1 MSAFV
6 MRATG
11 DDPLTRQAEEYAIQF
26 IALDGPV
33 RDGRVIGTF
42 EGPAVGIDSMAYNRE
57 PVTDEEI
64 VQFLL
69 HIISELSPVPLQ

>member
-1 MSAFV
+1 M
-6 MRATG
+6 
-11 DDPLTRQAEEYAIQF
+11 
-26 IALDGPV
+26 
-33 RDGRVIGTF
+33 IGTF